1 MQTNEIHIKEV
12 AELLEKEGIVE
23 QVSPKAA
30 DLTADFFC
38 YDSRKITS
46 STLFICKGATFKREY
61 LEGAPEAGMICY
73 ISEKHYEG
81 VDSEYI
87 IVNDIRKAFAV
98 VSMLYFGYEH
108 NKPELCAF
116 VGTKGKTTSV
126 YMLKAILEKTNE
138 IFAYSTT
145 VEMNDGINTELSKLT
160 TPESYDLHKLIA
172 SAKQNGCRQLV
183 MEVSSMAYKVKRVY
197 GMKFRY
203 GAFTNISAD
212 HIGVKEHPT
221 FEDYL
226 ACKVGI
232 LKMCENVC
240 INLDDPLAAN
250 IIEEIKGYSKVIT
263 YSIKNPLADVFV
275 EKTEKK
281 DEGKIITVRTP
292 QSKFDVFMHLP
303 GDYNVLNALCA
314 VCCAYMMG
322 VDTRAIQEGFEN
334 VKVPGRMEKISANG
348 YTVISDYAHNKVSMN
363 CALRALK
370 DDYPD
375 KSIVAVFG
383 ASYKVEKRREDLAEE
398 AAKFAKYVY
407 ITSDNP
413 SFEDPHEI
421 ALQIKGFLD
430 KFGCPC
436 EIETDRRLAVMKA
449 VKEMSKDDVVLITGK
464 GREQY
469 QIIKGEN
476 VFYEGDLE
484 CAKEAL
490 ELYKNI

>member
-1 MQTNEIHIKEV
+1 MQTEKLNIKDV
-12 AELLEKEGIVE
+12 AAILEKEGLVKK
-23 QVSPKAA
+23 VSPMATQ
-30 DLTADFFC
+30 LRADFFC
-38 YDSRKITS
+38 YDSRKITDN
-46 STLFICKGATFKREY
+46 TLFICKGATFKKGY
-61 LEGAPEAGMICY
+61 LDGATDAGMICY
-73 ISEKHYEG
+73 ISETLYDD
-81 VDSEYI
+81 VNSEYI
-87 IVNDIRKAFAV
+87 IVNDIRKAFAL

-126 YMLKAILEKTNE
+126 YMLKSILEKTNE
-138 IFAYSTT
+138 KFAYSTT

-172 SAKQNGCRQLV
+172 SAKRNGCKQMI

-203 GAFTNISAD
+203 GAFTNISPD

-240 INLDDPLAAN
+240 INLDDPLAEK
-250 IIEEIKGYSKVIT
+250 IITELSGYSKVIT
-263 YSIKNPLADVFV
+263 YSLKDSSADVFV
-275 EKTEKK
+275 ERTEKRE
-281 DEGKIITVRTP
+281 EGKIITVRTP
-292 QSKFDVFMHLP
+292 QSTFNVFMHLP

-322 VDTRAIQEGFEN
+322 VDVKAIQEGFEN
-334 VKVPGRMEKISANG
+334 VKVPGRMDKITQNG

-363 CALRALK
+363 CALKALK
-370 DDYPD
+370 EDYPD
-375 KSIVAVFG
+375 KNIIAVFG
-383 ASYKVEKRREDLAEE
+383 ASYKVEKRREDLATE
-398 AAKFAKYVY
+398 AAGFAKYVY

-413 SFEDPHEI
+413 SFEDPYEI

-430 KFGCPC
+430 KYGCPC

-449 VKEMSKDDVVLITGK
+449 VKSMSKDDIVLITGK

-484 CAKEAL
+484 CAKKAL
-490 ELYKNI
+490 DLYKH